1 MSEKVVSIIVP
12 VYNVEAYLAQCID
25 SLINQTYPHLEVLL
39 IDDGSTDSSGQIC
52 DDYAKKD
59 SRVKVIHKVNA
70 GVSVARNTGLSVAS
84 GYYLMCVDSDD
95 WIEED
100 TLEKCM
106 AIIEQ
111 HPEIDILEFGTID
124 YIDGEFAEYKS
135 YTGGK
140 DDVQMSGLQILR
152 SYSLGNLPA
161 PLPCAKLY
169 VRDKISDVRFI
180 EGRVHE
186 DNTYIFEAVAKID
199 HYYYHNAP
207 WYIYRRNR
215 VGSITHTLNGNIEDM
230 FLNIEDVRNKV
241 LKERPEHVIYANS
254 FMLHRAIDYS
264 FRYYRQGIEVKKFEK
279 MLAPFINRIKAYPIL
294 DPTIKKKLFIYMP
307 KLYVRFTVHV
317 LPKIRRVLK
326 WRPW

>member
-70 GVSVARNTGLSVAS
+70 GVSVARNTALSVAS

-100 TLEKCM
+100 TLEKCI
-106 AIIEQ
+106 AIIDQ

-135 YTGGK
+135 YSGHE
-140 DDVQMSGLQILR
+140 DDVQMSGLQIME
-152 SYSLGNLPA
+152 SYSQGNLPA

-169 VRDKISDVRFI
+169 VRDKISEVRFI

-186 DNTYIFEAVAKID
+186 DNTYIFEALTKID
-199 HYYYHNAP
+199 NYYYHNKP

-215 VGSITHTLNGNIEDM
+215 VGSITHTLNDNIEDM
-230 FLNIEDVRNKV
+230 FLNIEDVRNKM
-241 LKERPEHVIYANS
+241 LKEQPEYVIYANS
-254 FMLHRAIDYS
+254 FMLHRAVDYS
-264 FRYYRQGIEVKKFEK
+264 FRYYRQGIDIGKYEK
-279 MLAPFINRIKAYPIL
+279 MLAPFIDSIKAYPIVN
-294 DPTIKKKLFIYMP
+294 PTIKKRLFIYMP
-307 KLYVRFTVHV
+307 RLYVRFTIHI

>member
-1 MSEKVVSIIVP
+1 M
-12 VYNVEAYLAQCID
+12 
-25 SLINQTYPHLEVLL
+25 

-70 GVSVARNTGLSVAS
+70 GVSVARNTALSVAS

-100 TLEKCM
+100 TLEKCI
-106 AIIEQ
+106 AIIDQ

-135 YTGGK
+135 YSGHE
-140 DDVQMSGLQILR
+140 DDVQMSGLQIME
-152 SYSLGNLPA
+152 SYSQGNLPA

-169 VRDKISDVRFI
+169 VRDKISEVRFI

-186 DNTYIFEAVAKID
+186 DNTYIFEALTKID
-199 HYYYHNAP
+199 NYYYHNKP

-215 VGSITHTLNGNIEDM
+215 VGSITHTLNDNIEDM
-230 FLNIEDVRNKV
+230 FLNIEDVRNKM
-241 LKERPEHVIYANS
+241 LKEQPEYVIYANS
-254 FMLHRAIDYS
+254 FMLHRAVDYS
-264 FRYYRQGIEVKKFEK
+264 FRYYRQGIDIGKYEK
-279 MLAPFINRIKAYPIL
+279 MLAPFIDSIKAYPIVN
-294 DPTIKKKLFIYMP
+294 PTIKKRLFIYMP
-307 KLYVRFTVHV
+307 RLYVRFTIHI